1 MAAIRKRGEKW
12 QVQVRRLGQLSVSR
26 TFIRLKDAQE
36 WARSSEV
43 AADREGLGTDR
54 SVLKKLTLGELVK
67 RYRDEIVAKKKSA
80 QVETIVL
87 DAFARHPICN
97 KSLAALKIADFIR
110 YRDER
115 LEDVA
120 AATVRRQLNPIR
132 HMFNVAI
139 DEWGIPLPE
148 NPVAKVRV
156 KGADQRRERRLK
168 PGEFERLVQVA
179 VACQTPHLAAIIE
192 FAVETGMRRGEILAM
207 RWEHLQLDKGL
218 LLIPETKTGHPRT
231 IPLTPRAKWLLSTRL
246 GTQGRVFS
254 LSANALRL
262 AWERGTR
269 KAGIEDLHFHDL
281 RHEAISRFFEM
292 GLTMPEVGSISG
304 HRDAR
309 MLLRYAHA
317 KIEELAAKLSAT

>member
-12 QVQVRRLGQLSVSR
+12 QVQVRRLGQRSVSR
-26 TFIRLKDAQE
+26 TFTRLKDAQE
-36 WARSSEV
+36 WARNSEV
-43 AADREGLGTDR
+43 AADRQELGGNR
-54 SVLKKLTLGELVK
+54 SELKKLTLRELVH
-67 RYRDEIVAKKKSA
+67 RYRHEVVAKKKSA

-97 KSLAALKIADFIR
+97 KTLSALKMADFVR

-115 LEDVA
+115 LEEVA

-139 DEWGIPLPE
+139 DEWGLPLAE
-148 NPVAKVRV
+148 NPLAKVKV

-168 PGEFERLVQVA
+168 PGEFDRLMRVA

-231 IPLTPRAKWLLSTRL
+231 IPLTAKAKWLLSARL
-246 GTQGRVFS
+246 AASGRVFP

-262 AWERGTR
+262 AWERVTR

-317 KIEELAAKLSAT
+317 KVEELAAKLGA